1 MNDEKKKSG
10 SKLPTSMMLFLRIFI
25 GGYLCY
31 LAYQLLNTSDIS
43 ISQTLVYVI
52 CTVFFIAGGVV
63 IILSLKMILR
73 GEYLGGFG
81 DTESNEENIEENAS
95 ENVDNNAL

>member
-1 MNDEKKKSG
+1 MKEEKKNSAA
-10 SKLPTSMMLFLRIFI
+10 KLPTSMMLFLRIFI

-43 ISQTLVYVI
+43 ISQTLIYVI
-52 CTVFFIAGGVV
+52 CTVFFIAGGII

-81 DTESNEENIEENAS
+81 DTQNDEENIEEITT
-95 ENVDNNAL
+95 ENVDNSAL